1 MWLSSDNCVYEQLA
15 KTMAKLGEPPCAKC
29 ESYEK
34 CKKGYACTEFYNWH
48 SPPGQ
53 HKFKSPNR
61 VPDRVIFAYLFP
73 YDFPDVEDLKETN
86 KETDRLRKKLYR
98 GVITQE
104 ENYRFNELRA
114 GLKAM
119 TVKARVE
126 VGL

>member
-1 MWLSSDNCVYEQLA
+1 MWLNGDNCVYEQLA
-15 KTMAKLGEPPCAKC
+15 KTMAKLGEPPCTGC
-29 ESYEK
+29 VSRDL

-73 YDFPDVEDLKETN
+73 YDFPDVDDVKEAN
-86 KETDRLRKKLYR
+86 KEAARLRNKLSR
-98 GVITQE
+98 RVITE
-104 ENYRFNELRA
+104 EEYCRFNELRA

-119 TVKARVE
+119 TIKSRVE